1 MITYHDNIT
10 MPLIYKIYMNYL
22 HNAGKNQNYVKRLPL
37 VSTKRSHIL
46 NPLSASVASDLLCKL
61 IDWFLY
67 EGNSGT

>member
-1 MITYHDNIT
+1 
-10 MPLIYKIYMNYL
+10 MNYL
-22 HNAGKNQNYVKRLPL
+22 HNAGANQNYVKRLPL
-37 VSTKRSHIL
+37 VFTKRSHIL